1 MTLIDLL
8 HPPLSHCVLQV
19 TSCTP
24 HYPWCGELGGC
35 LGSSQV
41 FGFNYL
47 QLYGHVREEDWP
59 YTSGTDI

>member
-1 MTLIDLL
+1 M
-8 HPPLSHCVLQV
+8 LQV

-24 HYPWCGELGGC
+24 HYAWCGELGGC

-59 YTSGTDI
+59 YTSGTDIWFYSAPFIMV